1 MKWLIFFTKLDDFV
15 PFSITKPW
23 RCKLKPQFLI
33 KSSYYNVPS
42 SSTAL
47 VYKPG
52 QQWHLPISEHISY
65 GVSNSYFEIYSVQ
78 FPSVLKLQRPKIDN
92 ITLFNKDDTLF
103 STMTGAFISAGVNS
117 RLWSA
122 PAYQLCSTCW
132 AEYCR
137 SRQCYDTEKCLRA
150 IPFTKCIKEI
160 STNTL
165 WNHSPG
171 KTNKLI

>member
-1 MKWLIFFTKLDDFV
+1 MWLLH
-15 PFSITKPW
+15 FSTTKPC

-52 QQWHLPISEHISY
+52 QQRHLPISEHISY
-65 GVSNSYFEIYSVQ
+65 GVSNSSFEIYSVQ
-78 FPSVLKLQRPKIDN
+78 YWDYKFHKFIYYSAQWRLFKIKTRWRPF
-92 ITLFNKDDTLF
+92 L
-103 STMTGAFISAGVNS
+103 STMSGALISAGVNS

-122 PAYQLCSTCW
+122 LAYQLCSTCW

-150 IPFTKCIKEI
+150 IPFTKCMKEI
-160 STNTL
+160 STNTFAK
-165 WNHSPG
+165 SFS
-171 KTNKLI
+171 KEKRKYISI

>member
-1 MKWLIFFTKLDDFV
+1 MANFFTKLDDFV

-103 STMTGAFISAGVNS
+103 STMTGVFNSAGVNS

-150 IPFTKCIKEI
+150 IPFTECIKEI